1 MLLRHLWPVLA
12 WSALILVL
20 SGIPGDYIPEV
31 GTFWDWL
38 GPDKLAHLILFGVF
52 SVLFLTG
59 AERQY
64 QCPWLRSYS
73 IPLVVIVGMIFGST
87 TEIMQR
93 FVFTGR
99 SGNWF
104 DAAADTAGV
113 FLGVLIYMIFFKKH
127 SSANRN
133 N

>member
-93 FVFTGR
+93 FALERTV
-99 SGNWF
+99 
-104 DAAADTAGV
+104 DAYESLFASLAVRASEVVRT
-113 FLGVLIYMIFFKKH
+113 
-127 SSANRN
+127 
-133 N
+133 